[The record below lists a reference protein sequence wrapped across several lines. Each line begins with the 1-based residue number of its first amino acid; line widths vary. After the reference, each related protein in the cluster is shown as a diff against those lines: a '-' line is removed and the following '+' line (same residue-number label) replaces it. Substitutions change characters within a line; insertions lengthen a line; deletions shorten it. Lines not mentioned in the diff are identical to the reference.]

1 MPLPNPSTD
10 AAARVLFARHSPADR
25 NRYGEC
31 TSAGYE
37 VDTSRRV
44 GWVRVQHLLPPVDL
58 LDDDRPSDDERAAAR
73 HEAVDAY
80 AATLREEGW
89 DVDLATGTRRRPYL
103 LAKPPTPVKDT
114 RVRTLTPDT
123 IHDYLRELASQGDR
137 LATDLTYVDAE
148 SRARVASARIATTL
162 WAQVRDAM
170 SARAPWLRDRDQ
182 VAALL
187 EAAHAAA
194 LAAGTERLDPDVLAG
209 LVVDWMRE
217 QPTKLL
223 VAVSAF
229 GEKDEGHVPLPDD
242 WWQMTKDERQEW
254 SEGALRVHVEN
265 TVDAWWSVVNDQ
277 GGEVPVELDAARGP
291 DDKEGD
297 WEDCL

>member
-1 MPLPNPSTD
+1 MPLSMPSTD
-10 AAARVLFARHSPADR
+10 AAARVLFARHNPAGRD
-25 NRYGEC
+25 RYGAC
-31 TSAGYE
+31 TSPGYE

-44 GWVRVQHLLPPVDL
+44 NWIRVQHLLPPVDL
-58 LDDDRPSDDERAAAR
+58 LDDERAAEC
-73 HEAVDAY
+73 HQAVDAY

-89 DVDLATGTRRRPYL
+89 EVDVSGTRRKPYL
-103 LAKPPTPVKDT
+103 LAKPSTPVKDT
-114 RVRTLTPDT
+114 HVRTLTPDT

-137 LATDLTYVDAE
+137 LATDLTYVDEEA
-148 SRARVASARIATTL
+148 RARVASARIATTL

-170 SARAPWLRDRDQ
+170 SERAPWLRDRDQ

-187 EAAHAAA
+187 KAAHAAA

-209 LVVDWMRE
+209 MVVDWMRE

-242 WWQMTKDERQEW
+242 WWQMTKAEREEW
-254 SEGALRVHVEN
+254 ADGALQVHIDN
-265 TVDAWWSVVNDQ
+265 AVDAWWNVVNDQ
-277 GGEVPVELDAARGP
+277 GSEMPVGLDAAPSP
-291 DDKEGD
+291 DDQEEV
-297 WEDCL
+297 WEDCV